1 MSAAHKTP
9 VERLTRW
16 RRFQEEQA
24 TNALREGVHA
34 ASAAASALQA
44 ATSEL
49 ESLAGRKSQGM
60 NSGRI
65 DLGLYGQL
73 LAYEGAALEA
83 RERKLIEQERCDQQ
97 LQTCREAVVAAK
109 SQNKVAAARQGRYLA
124 VANDR
129 DEKRAFDLLADQWI
143 AVRRS
148 RA

>member
-1 MSAAHKTP
+1 MSTADKTP

-24 TNALREGVHA
+24 TNALREGMHA
-34 ASAAASALQA
+34 ASAATSALQT
-44 ATSEL
+44 ATSDL

-73 LAYEGAALEA
+73 LAYEDEALVV
-83 RERKLIEQERCDQQ
+83 RERKLIEQERCDQL
-97 LQTCREAVVAAK
+97 LQACREAVVAAK
-109 SQNKVAAARQGRYLA
+109 SQSKVAEARQDRYLA

-148 RA
+148 QA